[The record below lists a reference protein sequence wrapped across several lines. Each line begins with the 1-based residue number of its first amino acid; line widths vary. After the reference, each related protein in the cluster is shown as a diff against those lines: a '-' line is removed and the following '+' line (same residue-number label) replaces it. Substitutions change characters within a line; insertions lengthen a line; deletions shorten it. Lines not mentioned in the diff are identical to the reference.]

1 MEAQVLE
8 RDTERLQEALDS
20 LPFLEPVVKDTL
32 KEFVLRLKE
41 AEGENLLRVVLF
53 GSMAR
58 GDFDEES
65 DTDVFVLL
73 KEGDE
78 FQKLMEVSD
87 ICSDTS
93 YDMAFDNPENSEQ
106 WYVLL
111 SPLVETEQSIERVIK
126 GIPRWRL
133 EPVFE
138 AIREEG
144 VTLFDVGSKRE
155 EYPYGI
161 LAPAACFYN

>member
-41 AEGENLLRVVLF
+41 AEGDNLLRVVLF

-73 KEGDE
+73 KEGT
-78 FQKLMEVSD
+78 D
-87 ICSDTS
+87 IQLT
-93 YDMAFDNPENSEQ
+93 
-106 WYVLL
+106 
-111 SPLVETEQSIERVIK
+111 ERVCNIADDAATSISDCYVYISPFIETADSIAEEYK
-126 GIPRWRL
+126 GISRWRF
-133 EPVFE
+133 EPVFD

-144 VTLFDVGSKRE
+144 VTLFDVGAKRE